1 MRIRRILFMRYRQK
15 RFDDIGVR
23 VFLPSLMTFL
33 LARRS
38 SQCALYYCSMHFAVS
53 CQQYLE
59 DSYQT
64 SGVYRLFVVG
74 PCKRPVKTICDQ
86 SKLYGGGWTLLVI

>member
-15 RFDDIGVR
+15 RYDDIGVR
-23 VFLPSLMTFL
+23 VFLPSLMTFP
-33 LARRS
+33 LARRNN
-38 SQCALYYCSMHFAVS
+38 QCALCYCSMYFVVS
-53 CQQYLE
+53 CHQYLE
-59 DSYQT
+59 DNYKS
-64 SGVYRLFVVG
+64 SGVYQLFVDG